1 MHRTLLGLEIRNQA
15 EYLKNRWTRLAWRQC
30 WNIGFGRFLSLFPR
44 LRDSHATILLNLRI
58 PEPANIEFYGKC
70 LSGEDF
76 CNFCHSS
83 TPCAAP
89 SEGPWKRKSSH
100 MRTGISQGQ
109 LWRTYYVYSGGFK
122 RIWMLCIEGEYLRWC
137 GAVMAW
143 STGPFGSHT
152 NATLEIWAY
161 LKWNYPYVMKIKLYP
176 QVLRSFMLFSFWLT
190 SLGNGTAAVGVL

>member
-1 MHRTLLGLEIRNQA
+1 MDQLLIGSSSLIP
-15 EYLKNRWTRLAWRQC
+15 NRWTHKDARDKC
-30 WNIGFGRFLSLFPR
+30 WDIGFGRFVSLFPR

-122 RIWMLCIEGEYLRWC
+122 RILQTY
-137 GAVMAW
+137 
-143 STGPFGSHT
+143 
-152 NATLEIWAY
+152 LEIQRATNS
-161 LKWNYPYVMKIKLYP
+161 LPSKDNQHLQKIATSKYFWQCKLEPWILQYT
-176 QVLRSFMLFSFWLT
+176 LNKFH
-190 SLGNGTAAVGVL
+190 LGDFVR